1 MSRETVHTFAANPFD
16 RGEALRRDEA
26 TIAEL
31 LSHPGARFLP
41 FFELNVATRDA
52 SADDKSAGGAQALHW
67 HSAAE
72 LDVDRHSHLVFL
84 GVEQSEGDP
93 IPHFAIAL
101 DEQHDQLEFTDCRSV
116 AASLP
121 LPDTGIVAQA
131 RAQLDWHRRNPF
143 CAQCGSPME
152 AERGGQIR
160 RCTACGK
167 HIFPRTDPVAIMLII
182 DRPGGERCLLGKSQG
197 FMARTNFFSALAGFI
212 DQGESIEDAV
222 RREVRE
228 EAGVQVGPVQY
239 HSSQPWPFP
248 SQLMIGCHGV
258 AETQEISID
267 EEEMAAVEWFPRDEI
282 IAALEER
289 NPELRVPG
297 PMAIAHHLIRAWAHG
312 DVAL

>member
-1 MSRETVHTFAANPFD
+1 MSSETVHTFAANPFD
-16 RGEALRRDEA
+16 RGEVLRRDEA
-26 TIAEL
+26 HITRL
-31 LSHPGARFLP
+31 QGHPDARFLP
-41 FFELNVATRDA
+41 FFDLNVATLDT
-52 SADDKSAGGAQALHW
+52 STGNENPAQALHW

-72 LDVDRHSHLVFL
+72 LALHAHSQLVFL
-84 GVEQSEGDP
+84 GVEHTGEDEV
-93 IPHFAIAL
+93 PHFAVAL
-101 DEQHDQLEFTDCRSV
+101 EADHEHLEFTDCRRV
-116 AASLP
+116 AANLA
-121 LPDTGIVAQA
+121 LPDTGILAQA

-143 CAQCGSPME
+143 CAQCGAPTR

-160 RCTACGK
+160 RCTGCNK
-167 HIFPRTDPVAIMLII
+167 HIFPRTDPVAIMLIV

-228 EAGVQVGPVQY
+228 EAGVQVGPVTY

-258 AETQEISID
+258 AETQAITID
-267 EEEMAAVEWFPRDEI
+267 EAEMAAVEWFHRDEI
-282 IAALEER
+282 LAALEEN
-289 NPELRVPG
+289 NPNLRVPG

-312 DVAL
+312 EVAP